1 MLKLKLKYFG
11 LLMRRT
17 DSLEKTLM
25 LEKMKAGG
33 RGTTEN
39 EMVGWHHDSMN
50 MSLSKLQE
58 LAMDREALVSCSPW
72 GSKKLDMTEWLN
84 WYMSDIDWTYQ
95 VAEYD
100 DLARL
105 REKSEQNCNFIHLH
119 FDLSPHFPIWLHSLC
134 HTTMTSFLSLNAV
147 CDLVLLLLDGT
158 L

>member
-1 MLKLKLKYFG
+1 MLQIHYFG
-11 LLMRRT
+11 HLMQRS

-39 EMVGWHHDSMN
+39 ETVGWHHDSMN

-72 GSKKLDMTEWLN
+72 GSKTLDMTEWLN
-84 WYMSDIDWTYQ
+84 RYMSDIDWTYQ

-105 REKSEQNCNFIHLH
+105 REKSEQNCTLYIFILIWV
-119 FDLSPHFPIWLHSLC
+119 LISPFGYTPCVIPQWLAFCLL
-134 HTTMTSFLSLNAV
+134 MLFVISFYY
-147 CDLVLLLLDGT
+147 C
-158 L
+158 